1 MEFKQELA
9 KHILLAMKSN
19 KISQVGL
26 ARRIGVTK
34 QAVNIW
40 LRTGNVSVV
49 KLLEIADMV
58 GLKVNV
64 SYEWG
69 DIDKN

>member
-9 KHILLAMKSN
+9 KHILLAMKAN
-19 KISQVGL
+19 KISQVNM
-26 ARRIGVTK
+26 AKRMGVTK

-69 DIDKN
+69 DIDNN